1 MRLFAIRK
9 EKGNLLIVTAA
20 DEQDA
25 VRQAGLDLA
34 AAKSVVAQLQK
45 QGWTTDLE
53 TVIKGGIG
61 PQFYEIRELPRFF
74 LEFKLNDTGE
84 FELDDI
90 DLDTRETVYQ
100 MYPIIEAATDSAIVT
115 WPGPLLNDEEK
126 IAVRNFMT
134 SAVEQERERFR
145 FGRDSFVQ

>member
-9 EKGNLLIVTAA
+9 EKGNLSIVMAA

-25 VRQAGLDLA
+25 VKRAGLNLA
-34 AAKSVVAQLQK
+34 AAQSVVAQLQK
-45 QGWTTDLE
+45 QGPAVDLE
-53 TVIKGGIG
+53 MIIRGGIG
-61 PQFYEIRELPRFF
+61 PQFYEVRELPGLF

-90 DLDTRETVYQ
+90 DLATRETVYQ
-100 MYPIIEAATDSAIVT
+100 MYPIIEAATDSAIAM
-115 WPGPLLNDEEK
+115 WPNPLLEEEEK
-126 IAVRNFMT
+126 AELRKFMT

-145 FGRDSFVQ
+145 FGRDSLVQ